1 MHNSCYIILC
11 SSKKREQ
18 AIIRDAKARK
28 AAKEIPTSTSQSL
41 IQSDSLPISPL
52 QKRTQLSTGFI
63 HKKDKC
69 VWCMKKEGKE
79 HPNCPSRKLWGIE

>member
-11 SSKKREQ
+11 SSKKHEQ
-18 AIIRDAKARK
+18 AIIRDAKAKK
-28 AAKEIPTSTSQSL
+28 AAKEVPTSTSQSP

-69 VWCMKKEGKE
+69 VWCMKKEAKE